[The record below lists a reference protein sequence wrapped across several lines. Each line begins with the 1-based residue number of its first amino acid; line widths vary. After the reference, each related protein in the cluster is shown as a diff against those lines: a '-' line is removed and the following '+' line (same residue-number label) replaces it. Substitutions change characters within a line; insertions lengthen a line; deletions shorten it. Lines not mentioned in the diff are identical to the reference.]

1 MSEIK
6 RYTSAIP
13 PLHTVEDQNVRRV
26 LEALVSG
33 WRTRNGDLK
42 PDSDERFITKGELR
56 SLVEKAN
63 FGYFAPGAPG
73 NSLLKDAVGKDALD
87 IERIIRQVEES
98 VLSSQLF
105 SDLGERIQGIDL
117 RLIDEQI
124 QRAQSVRQVAD
135 DLTAEAETRLGFD
148 NVVGSRVETLEEV
161 TDDQAL
167 LISGLT
173 TRVSGAESTIVNLQE
188 TTATQA
194 KSLVS
199 ITTRVGDSE
208 SSIRNLDETTATQ
221 ATSLESLT
229 TRVGDN
235 ESAIIRLDKTTADQA
250 STLEVLSVKSGENES
265 SIIRESEARTNADNA
280 ITETFEA
287 QISQLDDNLAA
298 VTSTTNTLVTDVA
311 AVSRSVQTL
320 RSSVDDNTT
329 AIQIEADARVTA
341 DNGINSKYSVKID
354 SNGYVS
360 GFGLISTAN
369 NSVPTSDFI
378 VRADRFAI
386 GSPSGPGVPA
396 KVPFTVQT
404 TATTGP
410 DGAVIPAGVYMDSTV
425 VRELRGAY
433 IYGSY
438 IQAGTLE
445 AAIIK
450 SGSALYDT
458 ESGQELNAVASSGTG
473 PNDTYIAAVST
484 WSALRFYGSNFHSS
498 VPINQRLRSTGD
510 RGAITF
516 LVSASSVAEHFL
528 SIWYRVVDPSL
539 PQPTRP
545 LGDPSIWTPLGV
557 AVEPQRAYGS
567 AALSCVARLSIS
579 ANTYVEFGIAPLN
592 VDGQPNS
599 YGALGLYTSFVS
611 VIAVNL

>member
-42 PDSDERFITKGELR
+42 PDSDERFITKGELS
-56 SLVEKAN
+56 SLVEKVN
-63 FGYFAPGAPG
+63 SGYFAPGAPG
-73 NSLLKDAVGKDALD
+73 NSLLRDAAGRDAFD
-87 IERIIRQVEES
+87 VERIIRRVEES

-105 SDLGERIQGIDL
+105 ADLGERIQGIDL

-173 TRVSGAESTIVNLQE
+173 TRVSGAESTIINLQE

-199 ITTRVGDSE
+199 LTTRVGDSE

-341 DNGINSKYSVKID
+341 DDGINSKYSVKID

-386 GSPSGPGVPA
+386 ASPSGPGVAPSA
-396 KVPFTVQT
+396 PFTVLT
-404 TATTGP
+404 TTDANGNLPGVYLKSTFISNL
-410 DGAVIPAGVYMDSTV
+410 DAGVITAGYIDVNRIKAGTIYADLIKSRSATHFEQITLYTTDGVWANGSFYMDETGICTLVSV
-425 VRELRGAY
+425 VNYSYANHGDGNWVYRVSIDNQVDYAGGS
-433 IYGSY
+433 GSY
-438 IQAGTLE
+438 RNTG
-445 AAIIK
+445 
-450 SGSALYDT
+450 GP
-458 ESGQELNAVASSGTG
+458 ES
-473 PNDTYIAAVST
+473 YST
-484 WSALRFYGSNFHSS
+484 MLTKYLTKGWH
-498 VPINQRLRSTGD
+498 
-510 RGAITF
+510 
-516 LVSASSVAEHFL
+516 
-528 SIWYRVVDPSL
+528 
-539 PQPTRP
+539 
-545 LGDPSIWTPLGV
+545 
-557 AVEPQRAYGS
+557 
-567 AALSCVARLSIS
+567 
-579 ANTYVEFGIAPLN
+579 
-592 VDGQPNS
+592 
-599 YGALGLYTSFVS
+599 GLYVLAQHTAANRAHLSYT
-611 VIAVNL
+611 AVFRSYR